1 MTHHTAY
8 LPLLVAASALAQ
20 AAPAPTPAWTQT
32 SNLALSTDYVFRGVS
47 QITSSNAVAFSG
59 GTDVTHA
66 SGFAAG
72 VWFSN
77 QDVNSGDVYDG
88 GVTGGQTLEA
98 DIYASFTFKVKSAD
112 LSVGL
117 ITYNYPGASAYNT
130 VEANVGVA
138 LAGASLKYSYAF
150 SDYFGFAGTDGT
162 SYLDLSY
169 SHTIVGD
176 LSLGLHYGW
185 TFGSGAQID
194 YEDYKVSLS
203 YPVLGYTATVAY
215 TDSNAGIVAS
225 SYNDKSLDKGL
236 TVFSLSKTF

>member
-20 AAPAPTPAWTQT
+20 AAPTPTPAWTQT
-32 SNLALSTDYVFRGVS
+32 SNIALSTDYVFRGVS
-47 QITSSNAVAFSG
+47 QIASSNAMAFSG
-59 GTDVTHA
+59 GTDISHG
-66 SGFAAG
+66 SGLALGA
-72 VWFSN
+72 WFSN
-77 QDVNSGDVYDG
+77 QNINSSDLTD
-88 GVTGGQTLEA
+88 TLEA
-98 DIYASFTFKVKSAD
+98 DLYASYTFKVSSAD
-112 LSVGL
+112 ISVGV
-117 ITYNYPGASAYNT
+117 ITYNYPGATTFNT
-130 VEANVGVA
+130 IEANVGVA
-138 LAGASLKYSYAF
+138 LAGASLKYSHALT
-150 SDYFGFAGTDGT
+150 DYFGVADTDGT
-162 SYLDLSY
+162 GYLDLSY
-169 SHTIVGD
+169 SRTVVGD
-176 LSLGLHYGW
+176 LTLGLHYGW